1 MDDRQAIIELTTAY
15 CWALDTRSWD
25 DLDDVFT
32 PTATAEL
39 GGTYSG
45 IEAIKD
51 RVSTVLTPLDASQ
64 HMVSTHQVRVDGD
77 RATGRC
83 YLQAQHVR
91 SGRSWRAHAA
101 GRRALR
107 RPSSCGPADGW
118 RIVDRVLT
126 VVWTDGNPAVLGL

>member
-1 MDDRQAIIELTTAY
+1 VDDRQAIIELTTAY
-15 CWALDTRSWD
+15 CWALDTRSWV

-45 IEAIKD
+45 IEAIKE

-64 HMVSTHQVRVDGD
+64 HMVSTHQVRVHGD

-91 SGRSWRAHAA
+91 ADAA
-101 GRRALR
+101 G
-107 RPSSCGPADGW
+107 GPTLLVGGHYADELVRTGDGW

-126 VVWTDGNPAVLGL
+126 VVWTDGNLAVLGL

>member
-25 DLDDVFT
+25 DLDHVFT

-45 IEAIKD
+45 IDAIKD
-51 RVSTVLTPLDASQ
+51 RVLTVLTPLDASQ

-77 RATGRC
+77 RATCHC

-91 SGRSWRAHAA
+91 ADAVGGSTLLVGGRYADEL
-101 GRRALR
+101 LR
-107 RPSSCGPADGW
+107 THGGW
-118 RIVDRVLT
+118 RIHERVLT